1 MLKTVCVLCSNKLFC
16 VVVVLHISP
25 AVQSLKFKFKK
36 FKIFKF
42 CCQTIPKATSVSM
55 LLELHIDFL

>member
-16 VVVVLHISP
+16 IVVVLHISP
-25 AVQSLKFKFKK
+25 TVLSLSLNYLK
-36 FKIFKF
+36 FKF

-55 LLELHIDFL
+55 LLELCIDFP